1 MKIGIDARFFGPFGK
16 GLGRYTQKLVEY
28 LEKVDT
34 ENQYIVYLRKENF
47 DDYQPSNP
55 NFKKQLADYQWYTI
69 KEQREMPKLLNS
81 ENFDLVHFPHFNVP
95 IFYKGPFVVTIHDL
109 IITNFPT
116 TKATTLGPLMYKFK
130 QIGYN
135 YVIRKAVRKAKK
147 VITVSGYSKSEI
159 VRYFK
164 MQPDKI
170 VVTYEASDF
179 NKDVCSIEDP
189 AYLKNKYNI
198 DHGYWLY
205 VGNAYPHKNLESL
218 IHVWKK
224 LKQENFSHK
233 LVMVGKEDYFFKR
246 LKELAKKE
254 GVDDVVVFLGFVDD
268 AELCLLYQQA
278 LGYVFPSLCEGF
290 GLPPLE
296 AASQGLPVITSS
308 ASCLPEVMGDGAI
321 YFDPYN
327 IDDIINTVRR
337 VTQDKELQE
346 ELRKKGLKQVSKYSW
361 EKTAKETLDVYNSIK
376 NNLK

>member
-34 ENQYIVYLRKENF
+34 ENQYIVYLRQENF
-47 DDYQPSNP
+47 DDYQPANP
-55 NFKKQLADYQWYTI
+55 NFKKRLANYRWYTL
-69 KEQREMPKLLNS
+69 KEQREMPKLLAK

-95 IFYKGPFVVTIHDL
+95 IFYKKPFIVTIHDL

-116 TKATTLGPLMYKFK
+116 NKATTLGPILYKIK
-130 QIGYN
+130 QAGYRF
-135 YVIRKAVRKAKK
+135 VIRRAVKRAKK

-164 MQPDKI
+164 VNPEK
-170 VVTYEASDF
+170 VAVTYEASDF

-189 AYLKNKYNI
+189 GYLKKKFGINP
-198 DHGYWLY
+198 GFWLY

-218 IHVWKK
+218 VKAWKR

-233 LVMVGKEDYFFKR
+233 LILVGKEDYFFKKV
-246 LKELAKKE
+246 KELAQKE
-254 GVDDVVVFLGFVDD
+254 NVEDVVIFPGFVSD

-278 LGYVFPSLCEGF
+278 IGYIFPSLCEGF

-296 AASQGLPVITSS
+296 AASQGLPVISSS
-308 ASCLPEVMGDGAI
+308 ASCLPEVMGEAAL

-327 IDDIINTVRR
+327 IDDIINTLKK
-337 VTQDKELQE
+337 VTLNKELQE
-346 ELRKKGLKQVSKYSW
+346 GLRRKGLEQVAKYDW
-361 EKTAKETLDVYNSIK
+361 QKTAEETLAVYNSI
-376 NNLK
+376 N